1 MILGGLVDKNV
12 KILTGTSISELEL
25 KLNTWFR
32 KGYCISGGIS
42 VCNGCSYQT
51 LLRRRDED
59 DKMGGWCIL

>member
-42 VCNGCSYQT
+42 VCNGWYMAVVT
-51 LLRRRDED
+51 
-59 DKMGGWCIL
+59 KPF